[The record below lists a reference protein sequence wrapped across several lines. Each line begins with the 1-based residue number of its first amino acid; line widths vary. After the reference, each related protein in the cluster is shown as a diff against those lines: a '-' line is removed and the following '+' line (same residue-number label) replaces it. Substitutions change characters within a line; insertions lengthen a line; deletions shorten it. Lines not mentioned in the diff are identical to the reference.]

1 MFDFSPEANF
11 TFVNPSFF
19 FFFFDVDV
27 DGKIVV
33 PATASAKIVPAKAS
47 PALAAVPTGIGR
59 QASPRKP
66 RNDVS
71 TWSNERVKVWVQNA
85 QLKKYVYILT

>member
-1 MFDFSPEANF
+1 MFKHVRESYSVPLI
-11 TFVNPSFF
+11 VSSFF
-19 FFFFDVDV
+19 AVDV
-27 DGKIVV
+27 DGKKVV
-33 PATASAKIVPAKAS
+33 PATTSGKIVPVKAS
-47 PALAAVPTGIGR
+47 PALAAVPTGIDR
-59 QASPRKP
+59 QASPCKP